1 MIPCK
6 EKLEISFCAGSKDW
20 GKIAR
25 PVLKSTSERK
35 NAGLAS
41 SIKSALYFLTVLGLT
56 LSLPAN
62 VFAQPSKTESPK
74 GAHVEE
80 KASFLFVLRAVTG
93 VITKTNGGYTLTL
106 KGMDDKVLYFSDR
119 PVRKAG
125 FITLT
130 QFMDDW
136 SKGNDSFKKTP
147 PNAAIVHAAL
157 YPSDKGRAQALAVE
171 LTNPTNTGDGWTFD
185 MKVMGGGMLDEAVLS
200 QVSVFV
206 DQQRSA
212 GRGGRIVEG
221 GGGAIWA
228 DGLS

>member
-6 EKLEISFCAGSKDW
+6 EKSEISFCAGSKDW

-35 NAGLAS
+35 SAGLAS

-62 VFAQPSKTESPK
+62 VFAQPSKAKSPK
-74 GAHVEE
+74 GAHVDE
-80 KASFLFVLRAVTG
+80 KASFLFVLRADTG
-93 VITKTNGGYTLTL
+93 VINKTNGGYKLTL
-106 KGMDDKVLYFSDR
+106 QGMDDKVLYFSDR

-125 FITLT
+125 FITVT
-130 QFMDDW
+130 QFMDNW
-136 SKGNDSFKKTP
+136 SKGHDSFKETP

-171 LTNPTNTGDGWTFD
+171 LTNPTKTDNGWTFD
-185 MKVMGGGMLDEAVLS
+185 MKVMGGVSVADAVVS
-200 QVSVFV
+200 GVSVFV
-206 DQQRSA
+206 DSVKTR
-212 GRGGRIVEG
+212 GRKPAFTGGVFV
-221 GGGAIWA
+221 A
-228 DGLS
+228 